1 MYLSSR
7 PTFPSGLYHSL
18 IPLLV
23 MPGAGKRK
31 DCGSAENWNKCWRDS
46 NGFRRG
52 ADKPTYVS
60 RKKGGCLH
68 ISPTG
73 KRKDWKVLKAGKLK
87 AESWNQCGFR
97 RGADQPTDVSR
108 KKGGCLQIS
117 PARGPQHLPSRYS
130 PLKKGGCL
138 QIIPEKGPQSHFA
151 RYSPLSLRCARPKIW
166 ELRKYFRD
174 AINAKTYD
182 FLWNSSKFLQKA
194 GANNPEL
201 SLTLARFMEP
211 FWDGDTRYHSIQQPG
226 VRRRVPLHALE
237 KLEEMFCVVD
247 YVRDEFLPTVALMRN
262 QCLDDI
268 DPNTDF
274 STQELDQI
282 LSEWQEEYVMWMPE
296 ASKKRYEELLQDRRK
311 GTHQQ
316 ARQLLRKAHDIY
328 QMHVAGSFE
337 NIKLL
342 QHLIQYPS
350 QTDPAKLLPW
360 MKTQVQHSEPQAEV
374 YKSIPFG

>member
-1 MYLSSR
+1 MPCTRKRKRIGNAAQPTERWRKHKKR
-7 PTFPSGLYHSL
+7 PDNDRYRSYDGWEFY
-18 IPLLV
+18 V
-23 MPGAGKRK
+23 AGKRK

-60 RKKGGCLH
+60 RKKGGCL
-68 ISPTG
+68 
-73 KRKDWKVLKAGKLK
+73 
-87 AESWNQCGFR
+87 
-97 RGADQPTDVSR
+97 
-108 KKGGCLQIS
+108 
-117 PARGPQHLPSRYS
+117 
-130 PLKKGGCL
+130 

-151 RYSPLSLRCARPKIW
+151 RYSPLSLSCARPKIW

-201 SLTLARFMEP
+201 SLTLARFVEP
-211 FWDGDTRYHSIQQPG
+211 FWDGDAKYHSIQQPG
-226 VRRRVPLHALE
+226 VRRRIPFHAFE

-247 YVRDEFLPTVALMRN
+247 YVRDQFLPTVTLMRN

-282 LSEWQEEYVMWMPE
+282 LSEWQEEYVMWIPE
-296 ASKKRYEELLQDRRK
+296 TSKKRYEELLQDRRK

-337 NIKLL
+337 NIKVL

-360 MKTQVQHSEPQAEV
+360 MKAQVQHSEPQAEV
-374 YKSIPFG
+374 YKSIPFR